1 MSWQDA
7 SIAITGTF
15 LVIVLGSVLI
25 WQIFKTAQVV
35 LAANGQIKLEER
47 RLRSI
52 EETAAAQQR
61 LAVDLKTLEEQVDT
75 LSMKDGEYA

>member
-25 WQIFKTAQVV
+25 WQIFKTGRTGLSAKRED
-35 LAANGQIKLEER
+35 AYR
-47 RLRSI
+47 RLAEEATSAQLRTAEGLSAHAESI
-52 EETAAAQQR
+52 RIR
-61 LAVDLKTLEEQVDT
+61 L
-75 LSMKDGEYA
+75 